1 MRLPVLAATASAS
14 TAFALL
20 AASPAAAQ
28 TLDEA
33 IAAAI
38 SHSPALAA
46 ARAGER
52 AAQGQVDQARAE
64 HMPSASVQGQI
75 GVGRI
80 DQQGFFG
87 LSADNVTPRSAQAT
101 IMLPLF
107 TGGRIG
113 AAVQQ
118 AKAGHEASRL
128 GVTIALLQL
137 RIDVVSAWS
146 DALKADQQIASYG
159 KLSDT
164 LEEQVRHAQL
174 RFKVGDGTSV
184 EVAQAQARAAEARA
198 GLAMAR
204 GAKAGAE
211 TRLRA
216 LTGEDITPVDKMPA
230 LPVLPISADQ
240 ATAEALANNPQ
251 LRQAG
256 EMVKAAK
263 AEVSAARAEG
273 MPTVGAY
280 AEAATVRDQFFPGYK
295 NNSASVGLRAQ
306 WTFFNGGRTLA
317 KIHTAEAK
325 LDEARANESLAH
337 DAVEQQAV
345 QGFTGLAAAR
355 AMLDAAQARVSA
367 SEEAL
372 RGTRLE
378 VQTGAKPQLALLD
391 AEREALAAR
400 TARIE
405 AQGQVLT
412 AAYTL
417 RAITGADDDAA
428 Q

>member
-1 MRLPVLAATASAS
+1 MRLLSA
-14 TAFALL
+14 ALL
-20 AASPAAAQ
+20 SCAALVATPVAAQ
-28 TLDEA
+28 SLDAA

-38 SHSPALAA
+38 EHSPALAA
-46 ARAGER
+46 ARAGQR
-52 AAQGQVDQARAE
+52 AAEGQVAQARAE
-64 HMPSASVQGQI
+64 RMPSASVQGQI

-80 DQQGFFG
+80 NPQNFFG
-87 LSADNVTPRSAQAT
+87 LTADDVNPRSAQAT

-107 TGGRIG
+107 TGGRVG
-113 AAVQQ
+113 AALQQ
-118 AKAGHEASRL
+118 AHAGEAASKL
-128 GVTIALLQL
+128 GVEVALLQL
-137 RIDVVSAWS
+137 RVDVVSAYS
-146 DALKADQQIASYG
+146 DALKADEQLTSYG
-159 KLSDT
+159 KLADT
-164 LEEQVRHAQL
+164 LNEQVRHAQL

-184 EVAQAQARAAEARA
+184 EVAQAEARAAEAQA

-204 GAKAGAE
+204 GAKASAL

-216 LTGEDITPVDKMPA
+216 LTGQDIVPVDEFPP

-240 ATAEALANNPQ
+240 ASEQALSTNPQ

-256 EMVKAAK
+256 EMVKAARG
-263 AEVSAARAEG
+263 EVSGARAEG
-273 MPTVGAY
+273 MPTIGAY

-295 NNSASVGLRAQ
+295 ADSASVGLRAQ
-306 WTFFNGGRTLA
+306 WTFFNGGRTNA

-325 LDEARANESLAH
+325 LDEALANEALAR

-345 QGFTGLAAAR
+345 QGFNGLTTAK

-367 SEEAL
+367 AEEAL

-412 AAYTL
+412 AAYAL
-417 RAITGADDDAA
+417 RAITGADD
-428 Q
+428 